1 MTAYAAV
8 MTAKATG
15 PIATIQLHGTSVEK
29 IIKKIFSPDSKKT
42 PHLKPG
48 KILVGTIQKQNTTI
62 DHVTIA
68 CLDENNFAIH
78 PHGNPIIVEKI
89 VKLLKSN
96 KAKIISAEQLLA
108 KTLSADKNLNS
119 IAIEAKLT
127 LPKARTLTGTKL
139 IANQI
144 EKGLSRTAQNW
155 LENINSIPLEKIK
168 AHAKQILN
176 DTAIAKFLIHRSTFI
191 IAGPPNAGKSTL
203 LNTLCGKTKAVV
215 TQIPGTTRD
224 WVSADCQ
231 IGPLPTTLI
240 DTAGLDRQLATP
252 PEGDIEKFAQQK
264 SFELLTDADIVLL
277 VLDLTQPADRLS
289 HALLEKIT
297 GKNILTVLN
306 KSDLTQ
312 KLDEKNLP
320 SALAQKVKISAKTG
334 HNLETLIEQLQKI
347 SRIESL
353 DLNAPICTTD
363 RQKSLLKK
371 LAAANSTA
379 IASSLIQQLLNAPL
393 RV

>member
-15 PIATIQLHGTSVEK
+15 PIATIQLHGNSAEK

-42 PHLKPG
+42 PQLKPG
-48 KILVGTIQKQNTTI
+48 KILVGTIKKQNTII
-62 DHVTIA
+62 DHVAIA

-96 KAKIISAEQLLA
+96 KAKIISADQLLA

-119 IAIEAKLT
+119 IAIEAKLN
-127 LPKARTLTGTKL
+127 LPKAQTLTGTKL

-144 EKGLSRTAQNW
+144 EKGLNQTAQNW
-155 LENINSIPLEKIK
+155 LDDINSDNLEKIK
-168 AHAKQILN
+168 AHTQQILN
-176 DTAIAKFLIHRSTFI
+176 DTAIAKFLIRRSTVI

-215 TQIPGTTRD
+215 TEIPGTTRD

-240 DTAGLDRQLATP
+240 DTAGLDRQLTKTS
-252 PEGDIEKFAQQK
+252 EGDIEKLAQQK
-264 SFELLTDADIVLL
+264 SLKLLADADIVLL
-277 VLDLTQPADRLS
+277 VLDLSQPADQLS
-289 HALLEKIT
+289 QALLEKIA
-297 GKNILTVLN
+297 GKKILTNLN

-320 SALAQKVKISAKTG
+320 PNLTQKVKMSAKTG
-334 HNLETLIEQLQKI
+334 HNLEILIEQIQKI

-363 RQKSLLKK
+363 RQKSLIKK
-371 LAAANSTA
+371 LAAANSTPT
-379 IASSLIQQLLNAPL
+379 ASSLIQQLLNAPL

>member
-15 PIATIQLHGTSVEK
+15 PIATIQLHGTSAEK

-42 PHLKPG
+42 PQLKPG
-48 KILVGTIQKQNTTI
+48 KILVGTIKKQNTII

-89 VKLLKSN
+89 VKLLQSQ
-96 KAKIISAEQLLA
+96 KAKIISADQLLT
-108 KTLSADKNLNS
+108 KTLSADKSLNS
-119 IAIEAKLT
+119 IAIEAKLN

-144 EKGLSRTAQNW
+144 EKGLNCTAQTW
-155 LENINSIPLEKIK
+155 LENINPDNLEKIK
-168 AHAKQILN
+168 AGARQILS
-176 DTAIAKFLIHRSTFI
+176 DTAIAKFLIRRSTVI

-215 TQIPGTTRD
+215 TEIPGTTRD

-240 DTAGLDRQLATP
+240 DTAGLDRQLAAP
-252 PEGDIEKFAQQK
+252 PQGDIEKLSQQK
-264 SFELLTDADIVLL
+264 SLKLLTDADIVLL
-277 VLDLTQPADRLS
+277 VLDVTQPADQLTS
-289 HALLEKIT
+289 ALLEKIA
-297 GKNILTVLN
+297 GKNVLTVLN

-312 KLDEKNLP
+312 KLDEKILPPNLN
-320 SALAQKVKISAKTG
+320 QKVKISAKTG
-334 HNLETLIEQLQKI
+334 QNLESLIEQIRKI

-353 DLNAPICTTD
+353 DLNAPICTTE

>member
-15 PIATIQLHGTSVEK
+15 PIATIQLHGNPAEK
-29 IIKKIFSPDSKKT
+29 IIKKIFSPDYQKT
-42 PHLKPG
+42 PDLKPG
-48 KILVGTIQKQNTTI
+48 KILVGTIKKQNTII

-68 CLDENNFAIH
+68 CLDEKNFAIH

-96 KAKIISAEQLLA
+96 KAKIISADQLLA

-119 IAIEAKLT
+119 IAVEAKIS
-127 LPKARTLTGTKL
+127 LPKAQTLTGTKL

-144 EKGLSRTAQNW
+144 EKGLNQTAQKW
-155 LENINSIPLEKIK
+155 LNDITPGNLGKIK
-168 AHAKQILN
+168 ADAKQILN
-176 DTAIAKFLIHRSTFI
+176 DTTIAKFLIRRSTVI

-203 LNTLCGKTKAVV
+203 LNSLCGKTKAVV
-215 TQIPGTTRD
+215 TEIPGTTRD

-231 IGPLPTTLI
+231 IGPLPATLV
-240 DTAGLDRQLATP
+240 DTAGLDRQLDAP
-252 PEGDIEKFAQQK
+252 PQGDIEKIAQQK
-264 SFELLTDADIVLL
+264 SLELLADADIVLL
-277 VLDLTQPADRLS
+277 VLDLTQPADQFS
-289 HALLEKIT
+289 QPLLEKIA
-297 GKNILTVLN
+297 GKNIVTVLN
-306 KSDLTQ
+306 KADLTQ

-320 SALAQKVKISAKTG
+320 SALTQKIKISAKTG
-334 HNLETLIEQLQKI
+334 QNLEPLIEQIQKI
-347 SRIESL
+347 SRIDSL

-371 LAAANSTA
+371 LTAANSTPT
-379 IASSLIQQLLNAPL
+379 ASSLIQQLLNAPL

>member
-15 PIATIQLHGTSVEK
+15 PIATIQLHGPSAEK

-42 PHLKPG
+42 PQIKPG
-48 KILVGTIQKQNTTI
+48 KILVGTIKKQNTII

-68 CLDENNFAIH
+68 CLDEKNFAIH

-89 VKLLKSN
+89 VKLLQSN
-96 KAKIISAEQLLA
+96 KTKIISADQLLT
-108 KTLSADKNLNS
+108 KTLSENKSLNT
-119 IAIEAKLT
+119 IAIEAKLN
-127 LPKARTLTGTKL
+127 LPKAQTLTGTKL

-144 EKGLSRTAQNW
+144 DKGLNQTAQNW

-168 AHAKQILN
+168 ARARQILN
-176 DTAIAKFLIHRSTFI
+176 DTAIAKFLIRRSILI

-203 LNTLCGKTKAVV
+203 LNSLCGKTKAVV
-215 TQIPGTTRD
+215 TEIPGTTRD

-240 DTAGLDRQLATP
+240 DTAGLDRQLDAP
-252 PEGDIEKFAQQK
+252 PQGDIEKIAQQK
-264 SFELLTDADIVLL
+264 SLELLADADIVLL
-277 VLDLTQPADRLS
+277 VLDLTQPADQLS

-297 GKNILTVLN
+297 GKNVVTVLN

-320 SALAQKVKISAKTG
+320 PALDQKVKISAKTG
-334 HNLETLIEQLQKI
+334 QNLEPLIEQIKKI
-347 SRIESL
+347 SRIDSL

-363 RQKSLLKK
+363 RQKSLLEK
-371 LAAANSTA
+371 LTAANSTA
-379 IASSLIQQLLNAPL
+379 IASPLIQQLLNAPL

>member
-15 PIATIQLHGTSVEK
+15 PIATIQLHGPSAQK
-29 IIKKIFSPDSKKT
+29 IIKKIFSPNSKKS
-42 PHLKPG
+42 PDLKPG
-48 KILVGTIQKQNTTI
+48 KILVGTIKKQNTTI

-68 CLDENNFAIH
+68 CLDKKNFALH

-96 KAKIISAEQLLA
+96 KAKIISADQLLT

-119 IAIEAKLT
+119 IAVEAKIN
-127 LPKARTLTGTKL
+127 LPKAQTLTGTKL

-144 EKGLSRTAQNW
+144 EKGLNQTAQNW
-155 LENINSIPLEKIK
+155 LKKINPDNLEKIK
-168 AHAKQILN
+168 ARARQILS
-176 DTAIAKFLIHRSTFI
+176 DTAIAKFLIRRSTVI

-215 TQIPGTTRD
+215 TEIPGTTRD

-240 DTAGLDRQLATP
+240 DTAGLDRQLSETP
-252 PEGDIEKFAQQK
+252 RDDIEKLAQQK
-264 SFELLTDADIVLL
+264 SFKLLADADIVLL

-289 HALLEKIT
+289 QALLEKIA
-297 GKNILTVLN
+297 GKNVLTVLN

-312 KLDEKNLP
+312 KLDEKKLP
-320 SALAQKVKISAKTG
+320 PALTQKVKISAKTG
-334 HNLETLIEQLQKI
+334 QNLEKLIEQIQKI
-347 SRIESL
+347 SRIDSL

-371 LAAANSTA
+371 IAAANSTP